1 MDQVIYTNIK
11 EHTHRQRK
19 YRKINRCTNKIKMQI
34 DIQTDKQV
42 AKRSIQTEE
51 QTQIFAGRQTY
62 KHKIII
68 ITYKVF
74 NQIFPLPFS
83 NNSNYKK
90 LISDLSKQKC
100 NNQPCQTKVLLN
112 IFQQTYNLQALLK
125 YMNVVMIFKLP
136 LPIQV
141 SHTQAYSKTRRR
153 LRKRLT

>member
-90 LISDLSKQKC
+90 LISDLSIRVKRRSVFCWVKFC
-100 NNQPCQTKVLLN
+100 PIGMT
-112 IFQQTYNLQALLK
+112 FTFLK
-125 YMNVVMIFKLP
+125 LAN
-136 LPIQV
+136 
-141 SHTQAYSKTRRR
+141 
-153 LRKRLT
+153 